1 MVISKLHACL
11 QEARVAALIGRTSL
25 SGVAALHM
33 ANVVA
38 AWNAIAPKR
47 IAATRE
53 VPGATMVLHSTKGW
67 RRISHKRLGIA

>member
-1 MVISKLHACL
+1 MVISKLHASL

-38 AWNAIAPKR
+38 AWNAIEEFAIR
-47 IAATRE
+47 STYFRDVVAWNMAIFGSVARL
-53 VPGATMVLHSTKGW
+53 PGA
-67 RRISHKRLGIA
+67 AP